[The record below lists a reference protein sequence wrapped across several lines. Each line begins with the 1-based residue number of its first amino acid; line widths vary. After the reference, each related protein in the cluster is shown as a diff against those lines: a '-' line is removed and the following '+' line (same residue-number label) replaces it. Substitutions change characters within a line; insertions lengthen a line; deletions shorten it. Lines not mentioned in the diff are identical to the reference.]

1 MARNAQARGLQ
12 PKRSHSRRAALLVL
26 DVMSDF
32 AFEDGPA
39 VRRAL
44 VARCEGLARLLKRAR
59 RNGVPV
65 IYVNDNVGPWRS
77 DAPALARQFVRRLPG
92 DARCLAALAP
102 VANDLIVLKPR
113 HSAFYATPLEVLLQH
128 LSVRHLVLAGASTE
142 SCVWMTAC
150 DAYIRGFG
158 LIVPLDAVA
167 GVSRAAVAA
176 TITGLRRVLEV
187 RTPARAATLRFVANG
202 RLA

>member
-1 MARNAQARGLQ
+1 MARKTQTLGLQ
-12 PKRSHSRRAALLVL
+12 PKRGHSRRTALLVL

-39 VRRAL
+39 VRRAM
-44 VARCEGLARLLKRAR
+44 VAKCESLTRLLRRVR

-65 IYVNDNVGPWRS
+65 IYVNDNAGPWRS
-77 DAPALARQFVRRLPG
+77 DAPALIRRFVRSLPS
-92 DARCLAALAP
+92 DARCLSALAP
-102 VANDLIVLKPR
+102 AADDLVVLKPR
-113 HSAFYATPLEVLLQH
+113 HSAFYATPLDILLQH
-128 LSVRHLVLAGASTE
+128 LSVGHLVLAGVSTE

-176 TITGLRRVLEV
+176 TITGLRRVLQV
-187 RTPARAATLRFVANG
+187 RTPARASTLRFANG

>member
-1 MARNAQARGLQ
+1 MLRTAQARGLQ
-12 PKRSHSRRAALLVL
+12 PKRGHSRRTALLVL

-39 VRRAL
+39 GAGRWSRG
-44 VARCEGLARLLKRAR
+44 ARGHASYRAR
-59 RNGVPV
+59 PPQWRPGNLRERQRRPR
-65 IYVNDNVGPWRS
+65 RS
-77 DAPALARQFVRRLPG
+77 DAPTLTRQFVRRLPG

-102 VANDLIVLKPR
+102 AVNDLIVLKPR
-113 HSAFYATPLEVLLQH
+113 HSAFYATPLDALLQH
-128 LSVRHLVLAGASTE
+128 LSVNHLVLAGVSTE

-150 DAYIRGFG
+150 DAHIRGFG

-176 TITGLRRVLEV
+176 TITGLRRVLQV
-187 RTPARAATLRFVANG
+187 RTPARASRVRFAHG

>member
-1 MARNAQARGLQ
+1 MVQNAPARGLQ

-44 VARCEGLARLLKRAR
+44 VARCEGLARLLERAR

-92 DARCLAALAP
+92 NARCLAALAP
-102 VANDLIVLKPR
+102 SANDLIVLKPR

-167 GVSRAAVAA
+167 GVSRVAVAA

-187 RTPARAATLRFVANG
+187 RTPARAATLRFANG

>member
-1 MARNAQARGLQ
+1 MVRNAQTRGLQ
-12 PKRSHSRRAALLVL
+12 PKRGHSLCTALLVL

-44 VARCEGLARLLKRAR
+44 VARCEGLTRLIGRAR
-59 RNGVPV
+59 RNSVPV
-65 IYVNDNVGPWRS
+65 IYVNDNAGPWRS
-77 DAPALARQFVRRLPG
+77 DAPALIRQFVRRLQG

-102 VANDLIVLKPR
+102 AANDLIVLKPR
-113 HSAFYATPLEVLLQH
+113 HSAFYATPLDVLLQH
-128 LSVRHLVLAGASTE
+128 LSVNHLVLAGVSTE

-150 DAYIRGFG
+150 DAHIRGFG

-176 TITGLRRVLEV
+176 TITGLRRVLQV
-187 RTPARAATLRFVANG
+187 RTPARASRLRFAHG

>member
-65 IYVNDNVGPWRS
+65 IYVNDNVGLVAERRAGTRPASSCAACRAMPGAWRPS
-77 DAPALARQFVRRLPG
+77 SRR
-92 DARCLAALAP
+92 
-102 VANDLIVLKPR
+102 
-113 HSAFYATPLEVLLQH
+113 
-128 LSVRHLVLAGASTE
+128 
-142 SCVWMTAC
+142 
-150 DAYIRGFG
+150 
-158 LIVPLDAVA
+158 
-167 GVSRAAVAA
+167 
-176 TITGLRRVLEV
+176 
-187 RTPARAATLRFVANG
+187 RTT
-202 RLA
+202 